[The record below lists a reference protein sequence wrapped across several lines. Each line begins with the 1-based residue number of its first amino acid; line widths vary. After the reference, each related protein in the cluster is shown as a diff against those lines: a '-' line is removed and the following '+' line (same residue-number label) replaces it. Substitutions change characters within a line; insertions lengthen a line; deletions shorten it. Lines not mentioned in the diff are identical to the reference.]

1 MLTSM
6 YSMSYFHSATDH
18 DSRLLAQAGHQ
29 VHVFI
34 LSHPPAFSL
43 MDLFRLNM
51 KQLVWMFTARS
62 LGYNPYPQAYGT
74 CHSDDIQYL
83 FPMEPPGFP
92 AAVVTDG
99 QKKVQQNLL
108 DLIISYAT
116 NGNPTVTALVGG
128 ICHAQQV
135 S

>member
-1 MLTSM
+1 MLDI
-6 YSMSYFHSATDH
+6 FPK
-18 DSRLLAQAGHQ
+18 
-29 VHVFI
+29 VHVMI

-51 KQLVWMFTARS
+51 TQLVWMFTARS
-62 LGYNPYPQAYGT
+62 MGYNPYPQVYGT

-92 AAVVTDG
+92 PAVVTEG
-99 QKKVQQNLL
+99 QKTVQQNLL
-108 DLIISYAT
+108 DIISSFAT
-116 NGNPTVTALVGG
+116 TGNPSVRGLIGE
-128 ICHAQQV
+128 ICQPLKV

>member
-1 MLTSM
+1 
-6 YSMSYFHSATDH
+6 
-18 DSRLLAQAGHQ
+18 
-29 VHVFI
+29 
-34 LSHPPAFSL
+34 

-51 KQLVWMFTARS
+51 KQLCWLLAARS

-108 DLIISYAT
+108 DLITSYAT

-128 ICHAQQV
+128 ICHALQV